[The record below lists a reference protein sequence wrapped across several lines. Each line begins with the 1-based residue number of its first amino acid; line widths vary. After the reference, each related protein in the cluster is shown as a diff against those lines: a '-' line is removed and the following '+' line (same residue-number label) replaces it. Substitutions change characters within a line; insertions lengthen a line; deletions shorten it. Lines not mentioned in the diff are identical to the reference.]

1 LEKGT
6 LKTTEL
12 RYALR
17 RSQKPSREWTDEE
30 RDAVVEAVFEGM
42 SEGKTLSETVAD
54 YNITEGTMR
63 RWITKDEDLFWEYL
77 AARALMAQSLAEE
90 ALRVARGTTNVSASS
105 DRLKIDALQ
114 WAATKM
120 NPREFG
126 DKQLIQQE
134 GKQTVEIRVVE
145 EEPVLKALSSSS
157 PKLVAGG

>member
-1 LEKGT
+1 MEN
-6 LKTTEL
+6 TEL
-12 RYALR
+12 RYDLR
-17 RSQKPSREWTDEE
+17 RSQKSSREWTVEE

-54 YNITEGTMR
+54 YNVTEGTLR
-63 RWITKDEDLFWEYL
+63 RWITRDEDLFWEYL

-90 ALRVARGTTNVSASS
+90 ALRVARAATNVSASS

-145 EEPVLKALSSSS
+145 EEPEKKALAASTAK
-157 PKLVAGG
+157 KLVAGR

>member
-1 LEKGT
+1 MEGS
-6 LKTTEL
+6 EI
-12 RYALR
+12 RYQLR
-17 RSQKPSREWTDEE
+17 RSKKPAREWTLDE
-30 RDAVVEAVFEGM
+30 RDALIEAVFDGM
-42 SEGKTLSETVAD
+42 SEGQTLSETVAD
-54 YNITEGTMR
+54 YNVSEGTVR

-90 ALRVARGTTNVSASS
+90 ALQVARRSTNQNVAS

-145 EEPVLKALSSSS
+145 EEPEKKALATSAAK
-157 PKLVAGG
+157 KLIAS

>member
-1 LEKGT
+1 MEN
-6 LKTTEL
+6 TEL
-12 RYALR
+12 RYDLR
-17 RSQKPSREWTDEE
+17 RSQKPSREWTVDE

-54 YNITEGTMR
+54 YNVTEGTLR
-63 RWITKDEDLFWEYL
+63 RWITRDEDLFWEYL

-90 ALRVARGTTNVSASS
+90 ALRVARAATNVSASS

-145 EEPVLKALSSSS
+145 EEPEKKALAASTAK
-157 PKLVAGG
+157 KLVAGR

>member
-1 LEKGT
+1 MEN
-6 LKTTEL
+6 TEL
-12 RYALR
+12 RYDLR
-17 RSQKPSREWTDEE
+17 RSQKSSREWTVEE

-54 YNITEGTMR
+54 YNVTEGTLR
-63 RWITKDEDLFWEYL
+63 RWVTRDEDLFWEYL

-90 ALRVARGTTNVSASS
+90 ALRVARAATNVSASS

-145 EEPVLKALSSSS
+145 EEPEKKALAASTAK
-157 PKLVAGG
+157 KLVAGR

>member
-1 LEKGT
+1 V
-6 LKTTEL
+6 
-12 RYALR
+12 
-17 RSQKPSREWTDEE
+17 EE

-54 YNITEGTMR
+54 YNVTEGTLR
-63 RWITKDEDLFWEYL
+63 RWITRDEDLFWEYL

-90 ALRVARGTTNVSASS
+90 ALRVARAATNVSASS

-145 EEPVLKALSSSS
+145 EEPEKKALAASTAK
-157 PKLVAGG
+157 KLVAGR

>member
-1 LEKGT
+1 MEHTKI
-6 LKTTEL
+6 
-12 RYALR
+12 RYELR
-17 RSQKPSREWTDEE
+17 RSKKPAIEWTPEE
-30 RDAVVEAVFEGM
+30 REALIEAVFDGM
-42 SEGKTLSETVAD
+42 SEGKTLSETVSD
-54 YNITEGTMR
+54 YSVSEGTVR

-90 ALRVARGTTNVSASS
+90 ALRIARHTSNTSVTA
-105 DRLKIDALQ
+105 DRVKIDALQ

-145 EEPVLKALSSSS
+145 EEPVLKSIGGSSTLQ
-157 PKLVAGG
+157 KLNAG

>member
-1 LEKGT
+1 MEN
-6 LKTTEL
+6 TEL
-12 RYALR
+12 RYDLR
-17 RSQKPSREWTDEE
+17 RSQKPSREWTVQE

-42 SEGKTLSETVAD
+42 SEGKTLSETVVD
-54 YNITEGTMR
+54 YNVTEGTVR
-63 RWITKDEDLFWEYL
+63 RWITKDEELFWEYL

-90 ALRVARGTTNVSASS
+90 ALRVARGATNVSASS

-126 DKQLIQQE
+126 DKQLIQKE

-145 EEPVLKALSSSS
+145 EEPERKALATSAAK
-157 PKLVAGG
+157 KLVAGS

>member
-1 LEKGT
+1 MEN
-6 LKTTEL
+6 TEL
-12 RYALR
+12 RYDLR
-17 RSQKPSREWTDEE
+17 RSQKPSREWTVEE

-54 YNITEGTMR
+54 YNVTEGTLR
-63 RWITKDEDLFWEYL
+63 RWITRDEDLFWEYL

-90 ALRVARGTTNVSASS
+90 ALRVARAATNVSASS

-145 EEPVLKALSSSS
+145 EEPEKKALAASTAK
-157 PKLVAGG
+157 KLVAGR

>member
-1 LEKGT
+1 LEN
-6 LKTTEL
+6 TEL
-12 RYALR
+12 RYDLR
-17 RSQKPSREWTDEE
+17 RSQKPSREWTVEE

-54 YNITEGTMR
+54 YNVTEGTLR
-63 RWITKDEDLFWEYL
+63 RWITRDEDLFWEYL

-90 ALRVARGTTNVSASS
+90 ALRVARAATNVSASS

-145 EEPVLKALSSSS
+145 EEPEKKALAASTAK
-157 PKLVAGG
+157 KLVAGR

>member
-1 LEKGT
+1 LEN
-6 LKTTEL
+6 TEL
-12 RYALR
+12 RYDLR
-17 RSQKPSREWTDEE
+17 RSQKSSREWTVEE

-54 YNITEGTMR
+54 YNVTEGTLR
-63 RWITKDEDLFWEYL
+63 RWITRDEDLFWEYL

-90 ALRVARGTTNVSASS
+90 ALRVARAATNVSASS

-145 EEPVLKALSSSS
+145 EEPEKKALAASTAK
-157 PKLVAGG
+157 KLVAGR

>member
-1 LEKGT
+1 MQA
-6 LKTTEL
+6 TEI
-12 RYALR
+12 RFELR
-17 RSQKPSREWTDEE
+17 RSKKPAQEWTPEE
-30 RDAVVEAVFEGM
+30 RDALVEAVFDGM

-54 YNITEGTMR
+54 YNVSEGTVR

-77 AARALMAQSLAEE
+77 ASRALMAQSLAEE
-90 ALRVARGTTNVSASS
+90 ALRIARSTSNTSVTS
-105 DRLKIDALQ
+105 DRVKIDALQ

-145 EEPVLKALSSSS
+145 EEPVKKIFAAAKEQ
-157 PKLVAGG
+157 PKLAAG